1 MSPYGSLSALGF
13 LPVTAIE
20 ESSRFDARP
29 VYAVETERVDCDAV
43 RLRARHIERVH
54 PAMQAKCVL
63 GHTRTECIGGQR
75 VLAAQQFEI
84 FERHGQVEDAF
95 LGAHRAIAL

>member
-1 MSPYGSLSALGF
+1 MSPFGNPSALGF

-20 ESSRFDARP
+20 EASRFEARP

-43 RLRARHIERVH
+43 RLGARHIERVH

-84 FERHGQVEDAF
+84 LRCHRQVEDA
-95 LGAHRAIAL
+95 LLCADGAIAL